1 MKNDMIPSVLT
12 NVLIAET
19 DICTLVTVAYLIS
32 RSPLLGYLFKDVIRW
47 QQALRVGLLFAFVAA
62 LFDFLP
68 DARHP
73 YAPSNL
79 VVTFAAVSAGP
90 IAGTLAAIGAIITA
104 ILLEERSVLVATTA
118 ALLVGVTLG
127 SLVKTRSSLWSA
139 AAVAALAQGTG
150 EVANQLVS
158 TETFDIAV
166 FQTFT
171 LTVLANGL
179 GMGVIWRV
187 IHDAHER
194 AQAEFHRLAA
204 EQSRQYAI
212 QAQLEAIRAKLHP
225 HFLFNALNSIA
236 ALTGINAKSAEK
248 ATVELGMLMRTLL
261 AVDPA
266 IDSTLRSELAAVRNY
281 ITIEQFRLGDRLS
294 VAYEISDDVLDCHI
308 PPLSLLTLVENSV
321 THGFSKSVR
330 PGSLVI
336 AAHRIGNSAMI
347 AVADNGIG
355 IAPTADVRKALREP
369 GERPHGIQL
378 VNRQLELRHGYR
390 SRVRVWSNPNQGT
403 LVAFQVPNK

>member
-1 MKNDMIPSVLT
+1 MSPTVLT

-32 RSPLLGYLFKDVIRW
+32 RSRLLGYLFKAAIPW
-47 QQALRVGLLFAFVAA
+47 QKALKVGILFAVIAA

-90 IAGTLAAIGAIITA
+90 IAGALAAVGAVITA
-104 ILLEERSVLVATTA
+104 IFLGERSVLVATSA

-127 SLVKTRSSLWSA
+127 SLVKTRSSLWSG

-150 EVANQLVS
+150 DIANQFVS
-158 TETFDIAV
+158 GEAFDTAFI
-166 FQTFT
+166 QTFT
-171 LTVLANGL
+171 LTVLSNGL

-194 AQAEFHRLAA
+194 TQAEFHRLAA
-204 EQSRQYAI
+204 EQSRQYAT

-266 IDSTLRSELAAVRNY
+266 VDNTLRTELDAVRNY

-294 VAYEISDDVLDCHI
+294 VTYVIADDILACHI
-308 PPLSLLTLVENSV
+308 PPLSLLTLVENAI
-321 THGFSKSVR
+321 THGFSKSIH
-330 PGSLVI
+330 PGSMVI
-336 AAHRIGNSAMI
+336 IAREAGDSVMI
-347 AVADNGIG
+347 AVADNGTG
-355 IAPTADVRKALREP
+355 IIQASDVRKALL
-369 GERPHGIQL
+369 GSDMRPHGIQL
-378 VNRQLELRHGYR
+378 VNRQLELRHGHR
-390 SRVRVWSNPNQGT
+390 SRIRIWSKPNQGT

>member
-1 MKNDMIPSVLT
+1 MSPTFLT

-32 RSPLLGYLFKDVIRW
+32 RSMLLGYLFKSSIPW
-47 QQALRVGLLFAFVAA
+47 QQALKVGLLFAAVAA
-62 LFDFLP
+62 FFDFLP

-90 IAGTLAAIGAIITA
+90 IAGAFAAVGAVTTA
-104 ILLEERSVLVATTA
+104 ILLGERSVLVATSA

-150 EVANQLVS
+150 DVANQFVS
-158 TETFDIAV
+158 GEPFDASFI
-166 FQTFT
+166 QTFT
-171 LTVLANGL
+171 LTVLSNGL

-204 EQSRQYAI
+204 EQSRQYAT

-261 AVDPA
+261 AVDP
-266 IDSTLRSELAAVRNY
+266 SVENSLRSELAAVRNY

-294 VAYEISDDVLDCHI
+294 VRYDISDDVLECHI
-308 PPLSLLTLVENSV
+308 PPLSLLTLVENAI
-321 THGFSKSVR
+321 THGFSKSIR

-336 AAHRIGNSAMI
+336 VANRIGEDVMI
-347 AVADNGIG
+347 AVADNGMG
-355 IAPTADVRKALREP
+355 IARASDVRAALLDS

-390 SRVRVWSNPNQGT
+390 SRIRIWSNQDEGT

>member
-1 MKNDMIPSVLT
+1 MSPSVLT

-32 RSPLLGYLFKDVIRW
+32 RSPLLAYLFKFAIQW
-47 QQALRVGLLFAFVAA
+47 QQALKVGLLFAFVAA

-90 IAGTLAAIGAIITA
+90 IAGVFAAVGAVITA
-104 ILLEERSVLVATTA
+104 ILLGERSVLVATSA

-139 AAVAALAQGTG
+139 ASVAALAQGTG
-150 EVANQLVS
+150 DIANQIVS
-158 TETFDIAV
+158 GESFDTAFI
-166 FQTFT
+166 QTFT
-171 LTVLANGL
+171 LTVLSNGL

-194 AQAEFHRLAA
+194 TQAEFHRLAA
-204 EQSRQYAI
+204 EQSRQYAT

-236 ALTGINAKSAEK
+236 ALTGIDAKLAEK

-261 AVDPA
+261 AVDPGV
-266 IDSTLRSELAAVRNY
+266 DNTLRTELDAVRNY
-281 ITIEQFRLGDRLS
+281 ISIEQFRLGDRLS
-294 VAYEISDDVLDCHI
+294 VTYVIADEVLACHI
-308 PPLSLLTLVENSV
+308 PPLSLLTLVENAI
-321 THGFSKSVR
+321 THGFSKSVH
-330 PGSLVI
+330 PGAMLIV
-336 AAHRIGNSAMI
+336 AHRIGDSVMI
-347 AVADNGIG
+347 AVADNGKG
-355 IAPTADVRKALREP
+355 IVQASDVRKALLTSDD
-369 GERPHGIQL
+369 RPHGIQL
-378 VNRQLELRHGYR
+378 VNRQLELRHGHR
-390 SRVRVWSNPNQGT
+390 SRIRIWSKTNQGT
-403 LVAFQVPNK
+403 LVAFQVPYK

>member
-1 MKNDMIPSVLT
+1 MSPTVLT

-32 RSPLLGYLFKDVIRW
+32 RSPLLGDLFKPSISYQR
-47 QQALRVGLLFAFVAA
+47 ALKVGLLFAFVAA
-62 LFDFLP
+62 MFDFLP
-68 DARHP
+68 AARHP

-90 IAGTLAAIGAIITA
+90 IAGALAAIGAVITA
-104 ILLEERSVLVATTA
+104 ILLEERSVLVATSA

-139 AAVAALAQGTG
+139 AAVAAVAQGTG
-150 EVANQLVS
+150 DMANQLFS
-158 TETFDIAV
+158 GEPLGASFI
-166 FQTFT
+166 QTFA
-171 LTVLANGL
+171 LTVLSNGL

-204 EQSRQYAI
+204 EQSRQYAT

-236 ALTGINAKSAEK
+236 ALTGINAASAEK

-261 AVDPA
+261 SVDPV
-266 IDSTLRSELAAVRNY
+266 IDSTLRSELSAVRNY

-294 VAYEISDDVLDCHI
+294 VSYEIDENVLECHL
-308 PPLSLLTLVENSV
+308 PPLSLLTLVENAV
-321 THGFSKSVR
+321 THGFSKSIR
-330 PGSLVI
+330 SGSMVI
-336 AAHRIGNSAMI
+336 AAHKMGDHAMI
-347 AVADNGIG
+347 AVSDNGIG
-355 IAPTADVRKALREP
+355 IDRAEDVRKALFDS

-378 VNRQLELRHGYR
+378 VNRQLELRHGHQ
-390 SRVRVWSNPNQGT
+390 SRIRIWSYPDKGT

>member
-1 MKNDMIPSVLT
+1 MSPTFLT

-32 RSPLLGYLFKDVIRW
+32 RSVFLGYLFKSSIPW
-47 QQALRVGLLFAFVAA
+47 QQALKVGLLFAFVAA

-90 IAGTLAAIGAIITA
+90 IAGAFAAVGAVITA
-104 ILLEERSVLVATTA
+104 ILLGERSVLVATSA
-118 ALLVGVTLG
+118 ALLVGVSLG

-150 EVANQLVS
+150 DVANQFVS
-158 TETFDIAV
+158 GEPFDASVI
-166 FQTFT
+166 QTFT
-171 LTVLANGL
+171 LTVLSNGL

-204 EQSRQYAI
+204 EQSRQYAT

-261 AVDPA
+261 AVDP
-266 IDSTLRSELAAVRNY
+266 SVENSLRSELAAVRNY

-294 VAYEISDDVLDCHI
+294 VRYEISDDVLECHI
-308 PPLSLLTLVENSV
+308 PPLSLLTLVENAI
-321 THGFSKSVR
+321 THGFSKSIR
-330 PGSLVI
+330 PGSMVI
-336 AAHRIGNSAMI
+336 AAHRIGDAAMI
-347 AVADNGIG
+347 TVADNGIG
-355 IAPTADVRKALREP
+355 IARASDVRAALLDSS
-369 GERPHGIQL
+369 ERPHGIQL

-390 SRVRVWSNPNQGT
+390 SRIRIWSNQNKGT

>member
-1 MKNDMIPSVLT
+1 MSAAMLT

-32 RSPLLGYLFKDVIRW
+32 RSPLLGYLFKAAIPW
-47 QQALRVGLLFAFVAA
+47 QQALKVGLLFAVVAA

-90 IAGTLAAIGAIITA
+90 IAGAFAAIGAVITA
-104 ILLEERSVLVATTA
+104 ILLGERSVLVATTA

-139 AAVAALAQGTG
+139 AAVAAIAQGTG
-150 EVANQLVS
+150 DIANQFVS
-158 TETFDIAV
+158 AEPFDMSFA
-166 FQTFT
+166 QTFA
-171 LTVLANGL
+171 LTVVSNGL

-261 AVDPA
+261 EVDPS
-266 IDSTLRSELAAVRNY
+266 IDHSLRSELAAVRNY
-281 ITIEQFRLGDRLS
+281 ITIEQFRLGNRLS
-294 VAYEISDDVLDCHI
+294 VKYEITDDVVECHI
-308 PPLSLLTLVENSV
+308 PPLSLLTLVENAI
-321 THGFSKSVR
+321 THGFSKSIQ
-330 PGSLVI
+330 PGGLVI
-336 AAHRIGNSAMI
+336 AAHRVGDVAMI
-347 AVADNGIG
+347 AVADNGVG
-355 IAPTADVRKALREP
+355 IERASDVRKALRYA
-369 GERPHGIQL
+369 GDRPHGIQL
-378 VNRQLELRHGYR
+378 VNRQLELRHGHR
-390 SRVRVWSNPNQGT
+390 SRIRIWSNPNQGT

>member
-1 MKNDMIPSVLT
+1 MSPTFLT

-32 RSPLLGYLFKDVIRW
+32 RSVFLGYLFKSSIPW
-47 QQALRVGLLFAFVAA
+47 QQALKVGLLFAFVAA

-90 IAGTLAAIGAIITA
+90 IAGAFAAVGAVITA
-104 ILLEERSVLVATTA
+104 ILLGERSVLVATSA
-118 ALLVGVTLG
+118 ALLVGVSLG

-150 EVANQLVS
+150 DVANQFVS
-158 TETFDIAV
+158 GEPFDASVI
-166 FQTFT
+166 QTFT
-171 LTVLANGL
+171 LTVLSNGL

-204 EQSRQYAI
+204 EQSRQYAT
-212 QAQLEAIRAKLHP
+212 QAKLEAIRAKLHP

-261 AVDPA
+261 AVDP
-266 IDSTLRSELAAVRNY
+266 SVENSLRSELAAVRNY

-294 VAYEISDDVLDCHI
+294 VRYEISDDVLECHI
-308 PPLSLLTLVENSV
+308 PPLSLLTLVENAI
-321 THGFSKSVR
+321 THGFSKSIR
-330 PGSLVI
+330 PGSMVI
-336 AAHRIGNSAMI
+336 AAHRIGDAAMI
-347 AVADNGIG
+347 TVADNGIG
-355 IAPTADVRKALREP
+355 IARASDVRAALLDSS
-369 GERPHGIQL
+369 ERPHGIQL

-390 SRVRVWSNPNQGT
+390 SRIRIWSNQNKGT

>member
-1 MKNDMIPSVLT
+1 MSPTVLT

-32 RSPLLGYLFKDVIRW
+32 RSPLLGYLFKAAIPW
-47 QQALRVGLLFAFVAA
+47 QKTIRVGILFAVIAA

-90 IAGTLAAIGAIITA
+90 IAGALAAVGAVITA
-104 ILLEERSVLVATTA
+104 IFLGERSVLVATSA

-127 SLVKTRSSLWSA
+127 SLVKTRSSLWSG

-150 EVANQLVS
+150 DIANQFVS
-158 TETFDIAV
+158 GEAFDTAFI
-166 FQTFT
+166 QTFT
-171 LTVLANGL
+171 LTVLSNGL

-194 AQAEFHRLAA
+194 TQAEFHRLAA
-204 EQSRQYAI
+204 EQSRQYAT

-266 IDSTLRSELAAVRNY
+266 VDNTLRTELDAVRNY

-294 VAYEISDDVLDCHI
+294 VTYVIADDILACHI
-308 PPLSLLTLVENSV
+308 PPLSLLTLVENAI
-321 THGFSKSVR
+321 THGFSKSIHA
-330 PGSLVI
+330 GSMVI
-336 AAHRIGNSAMI
+336 IAREAGDSVMI
-347 AVADNGIG
+347 AVADNGTG
-355 IAPTADVRKALREP
+355 IIQASDVRKALL
-369 GERPHGIQL
+369 GSDMRPHGIQL
-378 VNRQLELRHGYR
+378 VNRQLELRHGHR
-390 SRVRVWSNPNQGT
+390 SRIRIWSKPNQGT

>member
-1 MKNDMIPSVLT
+1 MSPTVLT

-32 RSPLLGYLFKDVIRW
+32 RSPLLGYLFKAAIPW
-47 QQALRVGLLFAFVAA
+47 QQALKVGLLFAFVAA

-90 IAGTLAAIGAIITA
+90 IAGAFAAVGAVITA
-104 ILLEERSVLVATTA
+104 ILLGERSVLVATSA
-118 ALLVGVTLG
+118 ALLLGVTLG

-150 EVANQLVS
+150 DIANQFVS
-158 TETFDIAV
+158 GEPFDTSFI
-166 FQTFT
+166 QTFT
-171 LTVLANGL
+171 LTVLSNGL

-194 AQAEFHRLAA
+194 TQAEFHRLAA
-204 EQSRQYAI
+204 EQSRQYAA

-266 IDSTLRSELAAVRNY
+266 VDSTLRTELAAVRNY

-294 VAYEISDDVLDCHI
+294 VTYVINDDVLSCHI
-308 PPLSLLTLVENSV
+308 PPLSLLTLVENAI
-321 THGFSKSVR
+321 THGFSKSTH
-330 PGSLVI
+330 PGSMVI
-336 AAHRIGNSAMI
+336 IARRVGESVMI
-347 AVADNGIG
+347 AVADNGTG
-355 IAPTADVRKALREP
+355 ITKASDVRKALLRSD
-369 GERPHGIQL
+369 ERPHGIQL
-378 VNRQLELRHGYR
+378 VNRQLELRHGHR
-390 SRVRVWSNPNQGT
+390 SRIRIWSNLNEGT

>member
-1 MKNDMIPSVLT
+1 MLT

-32 RSPLLGYLFKDVIRW
+32 RSPLLGYLFKAAIPW
-47 QQALRVGLLFAFVAA
+47 QQALKVGLLFAVVAA

-90 IAGTLAAIGAIITA
+90 IAGAFAAIGAVITA
-104 ILLEERSVLVATTA
+104 ILLGERSVLVATTA

-139 AAVAALAQGTG
+139 AAVAAIAQGTG
-150 EVANQLVS
+150 DIANQFVS
-158 TETFDIAV
+158 AEPFDISFA
-166 FQTFT
+166 QTFA
-171 LTVLANGL
+171 LTVVSNGL

-261 AVDPA
+261 EVDPS
-266 IDSTLRSELAAVRNY
+266 IDHSLRSELAAVRNY
-281 ITIEQFRLGDRLS
+281 ITIEQFRLGNRLS
-294 VAYEISDDVLDCHI
+294 VKYEITDDVVECHI
-308 PPLSLLTLVENSV
+308 PPLSLLTLVENAI
-321 THGFSKSVR
+321 THGFSKSIQ
-330 PGSLVI
+330 PGGLVI
-336 AAHRIGNSAMI
+336 AAHRVGDVAMI
-347 AVADNGIG
+347 AVADNGVG
-355 IAPTADVRKALREP
+355 IERASDVRKALRYA
-369 GERPHGIQL
+369 GDRPHGIQL
-378 VNRQLELRHGYR
+378 VNRQLELRHGHR
-390 SRVRVWSNPNQGT
+390 SRIRIWSNPNQGT

>member
-1 MKNDMIPSVLT
+1 MLT

-32 RSPLLGYLFKDVIRW
+32 RSPLLGYLFKAAIPW
-47 QQALRVGLLFAFVAA
+47 QQALKVGLLFAVVAA

-90 IAGTLAAIGAIITA
+90 IAGAFAAIGAVITA
-104 ILLEERSVLVATTA
+104 ILLGERSVLVATTA

-139 AAVAALAQGTG
+139 AAVAAIAQGTG
-150 EVANQLVS
+150 DIANQFVS
-158 TETFDIAV
+158 AEPFDMSFA
-166 FQTFT
+166 QTFA
-171 LTVLANGL
+171 LTVVSNGL

-261 AVDPA
+261 EVDPS
-266 IDSTLRSELAAVRNY
+266 IDHSLRSELAAVRNY
-281 ITIEQFRLGDRLS
+281 ITIEQFRLGNRLS
-294 VAYEISDDVLDCHI
+294 VKYEITDDVVECHI
-308 PPLSLLTLVENSV
+308 PPLSLLTLVENAI
-321 THGFSKSVR
+321 THGFSKSIQ
-330 PGSLVI
+330 PGGLVI
-336 AAHRIGNSAMI
+336 AAHRVGDVAMI
-347 AVADNGIG
+347 AVADNGVG
-355 IAPTADVRKALREP
+355 IERASDVRKALRYA
-369 GERPHGIQL
+369 GDRPHGIQL
-378 VNRQLELRHGYR
+378 VNRQLELRHGHR
-390 SRVRVWSNPNQGT
+390 SRIRIWSNPNQGT

>member
-1 MKNDMIPSVLT
+1 MIPSVLT

-32 RSPLLGYLFKDVIRW
+32 RSPLLGYLFKATIPW
-47 QQALRVGLLFAFVAA
+47 QQALKVGLLFAVVAA

-73 YAPSNL
+73 YAPNNL

-90 IAGTLAAIGAIITA
+90 IAGAFAAIGAIITA

-127 SLVKTRSSLWSA
+127 SLVKARSSLWSA

-150 EVANQLVS
+150 DFANQIVS
-158 TETFDIAV
+158 AEPFDTALI
-166 FQTFT
+166 QTFT
-171 LTVLANGL
+171 LTVLSNGL

-204 EQSRQYAI
+204 EQSRQYAT

-236 ALTGINAKSAEK
+236 ALTGIDAKSAEK

-261 AVDPA
+261 AVNPA
-266 IDSTLRSELAAVRNY
+266 VDSTLRTELAAVSNY
-281 ITIEQFRLGDRLS
+281 IAIEQFRLGDRLT
-294 VAYEISDDVLDCHI
+294 VTYEISDDVLECHI
-308 PPLSLLTLVENSV
+308 PPLSLLTLVENAI
-321 THGFSKSVR
+321 THGFSKSIL
-330 PGSLVI
+330 PGAMVI
-336 AAHRIGNSAMI
+336 AAHRIGDYAMI

-355 IAPTADVRKALREP
+355 IPSASVVRKALCEP

-378 VNRQLELRHGYR
+378 VNRQLELRHGHR
-390 SRVRVWSNPNQGT
+390 SRVRIWSNPNQGT
-403 LVAFQVPNK
+403 LIAFQVPNK

>member
-1 MKNDMIPSVLT
+1 MSPTFLT

-32 RSPLLGYLFKDVIRW
+32 RSMLLGYLFKSSIPW
-47 QQALRVGLLFAFVAA
+47 QQALKVGLLFAAVAA
-62 LFDFLP
+62 FFDFLP

-90 IAGTLAAIGAIITA
+90 FAGAFAAVGAVTTA
-104 ILLEERSVLVATTA
+104 ILLGERSVLVATSA

-150 EVANQLVS
+150 DVANQFVS
-158 TETFDIAV
+158 GEPFDASFI
-166 FQTFT
+166 QTFT
-171 LTVLANGL
+171 LTVLSNGL

-204 EQSRQYAI
+204 EQSRQYAT

-261 AVDPA
+261 AVDP
-266 IDSTLRSELAAVRNY
+266 SVENSLRSELAAVRNY

-294 VAYEISDDVLDCHI
+294 VRYDISDDVLECHI
-308 PPLSLLTLVENSV
+308 PPLSLLTLVENAI
-321 THGFSKSVR
+321 THGFSKSIR

-336 AAHRIGNSAMI
+336 VANRIGEDVMI
-347 AVADNGIG
+347 AVADNGMG
-355 IAPTADVRKALREP
+355 IARASDVRAALLDS

-390 SRVRVWSNPNQGT
+390 SRIRIWSNQDEGT

>member
-1 MKNDMIPSVLT
+1 MSPTVLT

-32 RSPLLGYLFKDVIRW
+32 RSPLLGYLFKAVIPW
-47 QQALRVGLLFAFVAA
+47 QQALKVGLLFAVVAA

-90 IAGTLAAIGAIITA
+90 IAGAFASVGAIITA
-104 ILLEERSVLVATTA
+104 ILLGERSVLVATTA
-118 ALLVGVTLG
+118 ALILGVTLG

-150 EVANQLVS
+150 DIANQVVS
-158 TETFDIAV
+158 GESFDTAFI
-166 FQTFT
+166 QTFT
-171 LTVLANGL
+171 LTVLSNGL

-204 EQSRQYAI
+204 EQSRQYAT

-261 AVDPA
+261 AVNPA
-266 IDSTLRSELAAVRNY
+266 VDNTLRTELAAVSNY
-281 ITIEQFRLGDRLS
+281 IAIEQFRLGDRLS
-294 VAYEISDDVLDCHI
+294 VMYEISDDVLECHI
-308 PPLSLLTLVENSV
+308 PPLSLLTLVENAI
-321 THGFSKSVR
+321 THGVSRSSR
-330 PGSLVI
+330 PGSLMI
-336 AAHRIGNSAMI
+336 AARQTGCYTLIT
-347 AVADNGIG
+347 VTDNGLG
-355 IAPTADVRKALREP
+355 MSRASDARKSLLDTTD
-369 GERPHGIQL
+369 RPHGIQL
-378 VNRQLELRHGYR
+378 VNRQLELRHGHR
-390 SRVRVWSNPNQGT
+390 SRIRIWSNPNQGT

>member
-1 MKNDMIPSVLT
+1 MSPSVLT

-32 RSPLLGYLFKDVIRW
+32 RSRLLGYLFKAAIPW
-47 QQALRVGLLFAFVAA
+47 QKALKVGILFAVIAA

-90 IAGTLAAIGAIITA
+90 IAGALAAVGAVITA
-104 ILLEERSVLVATTA
+104 IFLGERSVLVATSA

-127 SLVKTRSSLWSA
+127 SLVKTRSSLWSG

-150 EVANQLVS
+150 DIANQFVS
-158 TETFDIAV
+158 GEAFDTAFI
-166 FQTFT
+166 QTFT
-171 LTVLANGL
+171 LTVLSNGL

-194 AQAEFHRLAA
+194 TQAEFHRLAA
-204 EQSRQYAI
+204 EQSRQYAT

-266 IDSTLRSELAAVRNY
+266 VDNTLRTELDAVRNY

-294 VAYEISDDVLDCHI
+294 VTYVIADDVLACHI
-308 PPLSLLTLVENSV
+308 PPLSLLTLVENAI
-321 THGFSKSVR
+321 THGFSKSIH
-330 PGSLVI
+330 PGSMVI
-336 AAHRIGNSAMI
+336 IARQAGDSVMI
-347 AVADNGIG
+347 AVADNGTG
-355 IAPTADVRKALREP
+355 ITQASDVRKALL
-369 GERPHGIQL
+369 GSDTRPHGIQL
-378 VNRQLELRHGYR
+378 VNRQLELRHGHR
-390 SRVRVWSNPNQGT
+390 SRIRIWSKPNQGT

>member
-1 MKNDMIPSVLT
+1 MSPTVLT

-32 RSPLLGYLFKDVIRW
+32 RSPLLGYLFKIAIPW
-47 QQALRVGLLFAFVAA
+47 QQALKVGLLFAFVAA

-90 IAGTLAAIGAIITA
+90 IAGAFAAVGAVITA
-104 ILLEERSVLVATTA
+104 ILLGERSVLIATSA

-139 AAVAALAQGTG
+139 ASVAALAQGTG
-150 EVANQLVS
+150 DIANQIVS
-158 TETFDIAV
+158 GDAFDTAFI
-166 FQTFT
+166 QTFA
-171 LTVLANGL
+171 LTVLSNGL

-194 AQAEFHRLAA
+194 SQAEFHRLAA
-204 EQSRQYAI
+204 EQSRQYAT

-266 IDSTLRSELAAVRNY
+266 VDNTLRTELAAVRNY

-294 VAYEISDDVLDCHI
+294 VTYAINDDVLSCHI
-308 PPLSLLTLVENSV
+308 PPLSLLTLVENAI
-321 THGFSKSVR
+321 THGFSKSIH
-330 PGSLVI
+330 PGAMVI
-336 AAHRIGNSAMI
+336 AAHRVGDSVMI
-347 AVADNGIG
+347 AVADNGMG
-355 IAPTADVRKALREP
+355 ILQASDVREALSKSEV
-369 GERPHGIQL
+369 RPHGIQL
-378 VNRQLELRHGYR
+378 VNRQLELRHGHR
-390 SRVRVWSNPNQGT
+390 SRIRIWSKPNQGT

>member
-1 MKNDMIPSVLT
+1 MSPSVLT

-32 RSPLLGYLFKDVIRW
+32 RSRLLGYLFKAAIPW
-47 QQALRVGLLFAFVAA
+47 QKALKVGILFAVIAA

-90 IAGTLAAIGAIITA
+90 IAGALAAVGAVITA
-104 ILLEERSVLVATTA
+104 IFLGERSVLVATSA

-127 SLVKTRSSLWSA
+127 SLVKTRSSLWSG

-150 EVANQLVS
+150 DIANQFVS
-158 TETFDIAV
+158 GEAFDTAFI
-166 FQTFT
+166 QTFT
-171 LTVLANGL
+171 LTVLSNGL

-194 AQAEFHRLAA
+194 TQAEFHRLAA
-204 EQSRQYAI
+204 EQSRQYAT

-266 IDSTLRSELAAVRNY
+266 VDNTLRTELDAVRNY
-281 ITIEQFRLGDRLS
+281 ITIEQFRLGNRLS
-294 VAYEISDDVLDCHI
+294 VTYVIADEVLACHI
-308 PPLSLLTLVENSV
+308 PPLSLLTLVENAI
-321 THGFSKSVR
+321 THGFSKSIH
-330 PGSLVI
+330 PGSMVI
-336 AAHRIGNSAMI
+336 IARQAGDSVMI
-347 AVADNGIG
+347 AVADNGTG
-355 IAPTADVRKALREP
+355 ITKASDVRKSLL
-369 GERPHGIQL
+369 GSDERPHGIQL
-378 VNRQLELRHGYR
+378 VNRQLELRHGHR
-390 SRVRVWSNPNQGT
+390 SRIRIWSKPNQGT

>member
-1 MKNDMIPSVLT
+1 MSPTVLT

-32 RSPLLGYLFKDVIRW
+32 RSRLLGYLFKAAIPW
-47 QQALRVGLLFAFVAA
+47 QKALKVGILFAVIAA

-90 IAGTLAAIGAIITA
+90 IAGALAAVGAVITA
-104 ILLEERSVLVATTA
+104 IFLGERSVLVATSA

-127 SLVKTRSSLWSA
+127 SLVKTRSSLWSG

-150 EVANQLVS
+150 DIANQFVS
-158 TETFDIAV
+158 GEAFDTAFI
-166 FQTFT
+166 QTFT
-171 LTVLANGL
+171 LTVLSNGL

-194 AQAEFHRLAA
+194 TQAEFHRLAA
-204 EQSRQYAI
+204 EQSRQYAT

-266 IDSTLRSELAAVRNY
+266 VDNTLRTELDAVRNY

-294 VAYEISDDVLDCHI
+294 VTYVINDDVLSCHI
-308 PPLSLLTLVENSV
+308 PPLSLLTLVENAI
-321 THGFSKSVR
+321 THGFSKSIH
-330 PGSLVI
+330 PGSMVI
-336 AAHRIGNSAMI
+336 IARQAGDSVMI
-347 AVADNGIG
+347 AVADNGTG
-355 IAPTADVRKALREP
+355 ITKASDVRKALL
-369 GERPHGIQL
+369 GSGTRPHGIQL
-378 VNRQLELRHGYR
+378 VNRQLELRHGQR
-390 SRVRVWSNPNQGT
+390 SRIRIWSKPNQGT

>member
-1 MKNDMIPSVLT
+1 MSPSLLT

-19 DICTLVTVAYLIS
+19 DICTLVTVAYLVS
-32 RSPLLGYLFKDVIRW
+32 RSPLLGYLFKPAIPW
-47 QQALRVGLLFAFVAA
+47 QRALKVGLLFAVIAA

-68 DARHP
+68 AARHP

-90 IAGTLAAIGAIITA
+90 IAGAFAAIGAVITA
-104 ILLEERSVLVATTA
+104 NLLEERSVLVATSA

-150 EVANQLVS
+150 DMANQYVS
-158 TETFDIAV
+158 GEVFDSSF

-171 LTVLANGL
+171 LTVLSNGL

-204 EQSRQYAI
+204 EQSRQYAT
-212 QAQLEAIRAKLHP
+212 QAQLEAIRARLHP

-236 ALTGINAKSAEK
+236 ALTGINAMSAEK

-261 AVDPA
+261 SVDPA
-266 IDSTLRSELAAVRNY
+266 VDSTLRSELSAVRNY
-281 ITIEQFRLGDRLS
+281 ITIEQFRLGERLS
-294 VAYEISDDVLDCHI
+294 VSYEIDDDVLECHL
-308 PPLSLLTLVENSV
+308 PPLSLLTLVENAV
-321 THGFSKSVR
+321 THGFSKSIR
-330 PGSLVI
+330 PGSLTI
-336 AAHRIGNSAMI
+336 AAHKIDDSAVI
-347 AVADNGIG
+347 AVTDNGIG
-355 IAPTADVRKALREP
+355 IDRADDVRKALFDS

-378 VNRQLELRHGYR
+378 VNRQLELRHGHR
-390 SRVRVWSNPNQGT
+390 SRIRIWSYPNQGT

>member
-1 MKNDMIPSVLT
+1 MSPTFLT

-32 RSPLLGYLFKDVIRW
+32 RSVLLGYLFKSSIPW
-47 QQALRVGLLFAFVAA
+47 QQALKVGLLFAFVAA

-90 IAGTLAAIGAIITA
+90 IAGAFAAVGAVITA
-104 ILLEERSVLVATTA
+104 ILLGERSVLVATSA
-118 ALLVGVTLG
+118 ALLVGVSLG

-150 EVANQLVS
+150 DVANQFVS
-158 TETFDIAV
+158 GEPFDASFI
-166 FQTFT
+166 QPFT
-171 LTVLANGL
+171 LTVLSNGL

-204 EQSRQYAI
+204 EQSRQYAT

-236 ALTGINAKSAEK
+236 ALTGINAKSAER

-261 AVDPA
+261 AVDP
-266 IDSTLRSELAAVRNY
+266 SVENSLRSELAAVRNY

-294 VAYEISDDVLDCHI
+294 VRYEISDDVLECHI
-308 PPLSLLTLVENSV
+308 PPLSLLTLVENAI
-321 THGFSKSVR
+321 THGFSKSIR
-330 PGSLVI
+330 PGSMVI
-336 AAHRIGNSAMI
+336 AAHRIGDAAMI

-355 IAPTADVRKALREP
+355 IARASDVRAALLDSS
-369 GERPHGIQL
+369 ERPHGIQL

-390 SRVRVWSNPNQGT
+390 SRIRIWSNQNKGT

>member
-1 MKNDMIPSVLT
+1 MSPTVLT

-32 RSPLLGYLFKDVIRW
+32 RSPLLGYLFKAAIPW
-47 QQALRVGLLFAFVAA
+47 QKTIKVGILFAVIAA

-90 IAGTLAAIGAIITA
+90 IAGALAAVGAVITA
-104 ILLEERSVLVATTA
+104 IFLGERSVLVATSA

-127 SLVKTRSSLWSA
+127 SLVKTRSSLWSG

-150 EVANQLVS
+150 DIANQFVS
-158 TETFDIAV
+158 GEAFDTAFI
-166 FQTFT
+166 QTFT
-171 LTVLANGL
+171 LTVLSNGL

-194 AQAEFHRLAA
+194 TQAEFHRLAA
-204 EQSRQYAI
+204 EQSRQYAT

-266 IDSTLRSELAAVRNY
+266 VDNTLRTELDAVRNY
-281 ITIEQFRLGDRLS
+281 ITIEQFRLGERLS
-294 VAYEISDDVLDCHI
+294 VTYVIADDILACHI
-308 PPLSLLTLVENSV
+308 PPLSLLTLVENAI
-321 THGFSKSVR
+321 THGFSKSIH
-330 PGSLVI
+330 PGSMVI
-336 AAHRIGNSAMI
+336 IARQAGDSVMI
-347 AVADNGIG
+347 AVADNGTG
-355 IAPTADVRKALREP
+355 ITQASDVRKALL
-369 GERPHGIQL
+369 GSDTRPHGIQL
-378 VNRQLELRHGYR
+378 VNRQLELRHGHR
-390 SRVRVWSNPNQGT
+390 SRIRIWSKPDQGT

>member
-1 MKNDMIPSVLT
+1 MSPTVLT

-32 RSPLLGYLFKDVIRW
+32 RSPLLGYLFKAAIPW
-47 QQALRVGLLFAFVAA
+47 QQALKVGLLFAVVAA

-90 IAGTLAAIGAIITA
+90 IAGAFAAVGAVITA
-104 ILLEERSVLVATTA
+104 ILLGERSVLIATSA

-127 SLVKTRSSLWSA
+127 SLVKTRSSLWTA
-139 AAVAALAQGTG
+139 ASVAALAQGTG
-150 EVANQLVS
+150 DIANQIVS
-158 TETFDIAV
+158 GEAFDTAFI
-166 FQTFT
+166 QTFA
-171 LTVLANGL
+171 LTVLSNGL

-194 AQAEFHRLAA
+194 SQAEFHRLAA
-204 EQSRQYAI
+204 EQSRQYAT

-266 IDSTLRSELAAVRNY
+266 VDNTLRTELAAVRNY

-294 VAYEISDDVLDCHI
+294 VTYAINDDVLSCHI
-308 PPLSLLTLVENSV
+308 PPLSLLTLVENAI
-321 THGFSKSVR
+321 THGFSKSIH
-330 PGSLVI
+330 PGAMVI
-336 AAHRIGNSAMI
+336 AAHRVGDSVMI
-347 AVADNGIG
+347 AVADNGMG
-355 IAPTADVRKALREP
+355 ILQASDVREALSKSEV
-369 GERPHGIQL
+369 RPHGIQL
-378 VNRQLELRHGYR
+378 VNRQLELRHGHR
-390 SRVRVWSNPNQGT
+390 SRIRIWSKPNQGT

>member
-1 MKNDMIPSVLT
+1 
-12 NVLIAET
+12 
-19 DICTLVTVAYLIS
+19 
-32 RSPLLGYLFKDVIRW
+32 
-47 QQALRVGLLFAFVAA
+47 
-62 LFDFLP
+62 
-68 DARHP
+68 
-73 YAPSNL
+73 

-90 IAGTLAAIGAIITA
+90 IAGALAAVGAVITA
-104 ILLEERSVLVATTA
+104 IFLGERSVLVATSA

-150 EVANQLVS
+150 DIANQFVS
-158 TETFDIAV
+158 GEAFDTAFI
-166 FQTFT
+166 QTFT
-171 LTVLANGL
+171 LTVLSNGL

-194 AQAEFHRLAA
+194 TQAEFHRLAA
-204 EQSRQYAI
+204 EQSRQYAT

-248 ATVELGMLMRTLL
+248 ATVELGMLMRTLI

-266 IDSTLRSELAAVRNY
+266 VDNTLRTELAAVSNY

-294 VAYEISDDVLDCHI
+294 VTYVIADDILACHI
-308 PPLSLLTLVENSV
+308 PPLSLLTLVENAI
-321 THGFSKSVR
+321 THGFSKSIH
-330 PGSLVI
+330 PGSMVI
-336 AAHRIGNSAMI
+336 IARRAGDSVMI
-347 AVADNGIG
+347 AVTDNGTG
-355 IAPTADVRKALREP
+355 ITKASDVRRALL
-369 GERPHGIQL
+369 GSDERPHGIQL
-378 VNRQLELRHGYR
+378 VNRQLELRHGHR
-390 SRVRVWSNPNQGT
+390 SRIRIWSNPNQGT

>member
-1 MKNDMIPSVLT
+1 MNPTVLT

-32 RSPLLGYLFKDVIRW
+32 RSPLLGYLFKAAIPW
-47 QQALRVGLLFAFVAA
+47 QQALKVGLLFAVVAA

-90 IAGTLAAIGAIITA
+90 IAGAFAAIGAVITA

-150 EVANQLVS
+150 DVANQFVS
-158 TETFDIAV
+158 AEPFDTTF

-171 LTVLANGL
+171 LTVLSNGL

-204 EQSRQYAI
+204 EQSRQYAT

-236 ALTGINAKSAEK
+236 ALTGIDAKSAEK
-248 ATVELGMLMRTLL
+248 ATVELGTLMRTLL
-261 AVDPA
+261 AVNPA
-266 IDSTLRSELAAVRNY
+266 VDNTLRAELAAVSNY
-281 ITIEQFRLGDRLS
+281 IAIEQFRLGDRLS
-294 VAYEISDDVLDCHI
+294 VKYEISDDVLECHI
-308 PPLSLLTLVENSV
+308 PPLSLLTLVENAI
-321 THGFSKSVR
+321 THGFSKSIL
-330 PGSLVI
+330 PGAMVI
-336 AAHRIGNSAMI
+336 AAHRIDDFAMI

-355 IAPTADVRKALREP
+355 IARASDVRKALSEP

-378 VNRQLELRHGYR
+378 VNRQLELRHGHR
-390 SRVRVWSNPNQGT
+390 SRVRIWSNPNQGT

>member
-1 MKNDMIPSVLT
+1 MSPSVLT

-32 RSPLLGYLFKDVIRW
+32 RSRLLGYLFKAAIPW
-47 QQALRVGLLFAFVAA
+47 QKALKVGILFAVIAA

-90 IAGTLAAIGAIITA
+90 IAGALAAVGAVITA
-104 ILLEERSVLVATTA
+104 IFLGERSVLVATSA

-127 SLVKTRSSLWSA
+127 SLVKTRSSLWSG

-150 EVANQLVS
+150 DIANQFVS
-158 TETFDIAV
+158 GEPFDTSFI
-166 FQTFT
+166 QTFT
-171 LTVLANGL
+171 LTVLSNGL

-194 AQAEFHRLAA
+194 TQAEFHRLAA
-204 EQSRQYAI
+204 EQSRQYAT

-266 IDSTLRSELAAVRNY
+266 VDNTLRTELDAVRNY

-294 VAYEISDDVLDCHI
+294 VTYVIADDILACHI
-308 PPLSLLTLVENSV
+308 PPLSLLTLVENAI
-321 THGFSKSVR
+321 THGFSKSIH
-330 PGSLVI
+330 PGSMVI
-336 AAHRIGNSAMI
+336 IARQAGDSVMI
-347 AVADNGIG
+347 AVADNGTGFIQ
-355 IAPTADVRKALREP
+355 ASDVRKALL
-369 GERPHGIQL
+369 GSDTRPHGIQL
-378 VNRQLELRHGYR
+378 VNRQLELRHGHR
-390 SRVRVWSNPNQGT
+390 SRIRIWSKPNQGT

>member
-1 MKNDMIPSVLT
+1 MSPSVLT

-32 RSPLLGYLFKDVIRW
+32 RSRLLGYLFKAAIPW
-47 QQALRVGLLFAFVAA
+47 QKALKVGILFAVIAA

-90 IAGTLAAIGAIITA
+90 IAGALAAVGAVITA
-104 ILLEERSVLVATTA
+104 IFLGERSVLVATSA

-127 SLVKTRSSLWSA
+127 SLVKTRSSLWSG

-150 EVANQLVS
+150 DIANQFVS
-158 TETFDIAV
+158 GEAFDTAFI
-166 FQTFT
+166 QTFT
-171 LTVLANGL
+171 LTVLSNGL

-194 AQAEFHRLAA
+194 TQAEFHRLAA
-204 EQSRQYAI
+204 EQSRQYAT

-266 IDSTLRSELAAVRNY
+266 VDNTLRTELDAVRNY
-281 ITIEQFRLGDRLS
+281 ITIEQFRLGERLS
-294 VAYEISDDVLDCHI
+294 VTYVIADDILACHI
-308 PPLSLLTLVENSV
+308 PPLSLLTLVENAI
-321 THGFSKSVR
+321 THGFSKSIH
-330 PGSLVI
+330 PGSMVI
-336 AAHRIGNSAMI
+336 IARQAGDSVMI
-347 AVADNGIG
+347 AVADNGTG
-355 IAPTADVRKALREP
+355 ITQASDVRKALL
-369 GERPHGIQL
+369 GSDTRPHGIQL
-378 VNRQLELRHGYR
+378 VNRQLELRHGHR
-390 SRVRVWSNPNQGT
+390 SRIRIWSKPNQGT

>member
-1 MKNDMIPSVLT
+1 MSPSVLT

-32 RSPLLGYLFKDVIRW
+32 RSRLLAYLFKAAIPW
-47 QQALRVGLLFAFVAA
+47 QKALKVGILFAVIAA

-90 IAGTLAAIGAIITA
+90 IAGALAAVGAVITA
-104 ILLEERSVLVATTA
+104 IFLGERSVLVATSA

-127 SLVKTRSSLWSA
+127 SLVKTRSSLWSG

-150 EVANQLVS
+150 DIANQFVS
-158 TETFDIAV
+158 GEAFDTAFI
-166 FQTFT
+166 QTFT
-171 LTVLANGL
+171 LTVLSNGL

-194 AQAEFHRLAA
+194 TQAEFHRLAA
-204 EQSRQYAI
+204 EQSRQYAT

-266 IDSTLRSELAAVRNY
+266 VDNTLRTELDAVRNY
-281 ITIEQFRLGDRLS
+281 ITIEQFRLGERLS
-294 VAYEISDDVLDCHI
+294 VTYVIADDILACHI
-308 PPLSLLTLVENSV
+308 PPLSLLTLVENAI
-321 THGFSKSVR
+321 THGFSKSIH
-330 PGSLVI
+330 PGSMVI
-336 AAHRIGNSAMI
+336 IARQAGDSVMI
-347 AVADNGIG
+347 AVADNGTG
-355 IAPTADVRKALREP
+355 IIQASDVRKALL
-369 GERPHGIQL
+369 GSDTRPHGIQL
-378 VNRQLELRHGYR
+378 VNRQLELRHGHR
-390 SRVRVWSNPNQGT
+390 SRIRIWSKPNQGT

>member
-1 MKNDMIPSVLT
+1 MSPSVLT

-32 RSPLLGYLFKDVIRW
+32 RSPLLGYLFKFAIPW
-47 QQALRVGLLFAFVAA
+47 QQALKVGLLFAFVAA

-90 IAGTLAAIGAIITA
+90 IAGAFAAVGAVITA
-104 ILLEERSVLVATTA
+104 ILLGERSVLVATSA

-127 SLVKTRSSLWSA
+127 SLVKTRSSLWSG

-150 EVANQLVS
+150 DIANQIVS
-158 TETFDIAV
+158 GEAFDTAF
-166 FQTFT
+166 FQTFA
-171 LTVLANGL
+171 LTVLSNGL

-194 AQAEFHRLAA
+194 TQAEFHRLAA
-204 EQSRQYAI
+204 EQSRQYAT

-261 AVDPA
+261 AVDPS
-266 IDSTLRSELAAVRNY
+266 IDNTMRTELAAVRNY
-281 ITIEQFRLGDRLS
+281 ITIEQFRLGERLS
-294 VAYEISDDVLDCHI
+294 VTYKINDNVLACHI
-308 PPLSLLTLVENSV
+308 PPLSLLTLVENAI
-321 THGFSKSVR
+321 THGFSKSIH
-330 PGSLVI
+330 PGAMRI
-336 AAHRIGNSAMI
+336 AAHRIGDSVMI
-347 AVADNGIG
+347 AVTDNGLG
-355 IAPTADVRKALREP
+355 IVQASDVREALSKSD
-369 GERPHGIQL
+369 ERPHGIQL
-378 VNRQLELRHGYR
+378 VNRQLELRHGHR
-390 SRVRVWSNPNQGT
+390 SRIRIWSKPNQGT

>member
-1 MKNDMIPSVLT
+1 MSPSVLT

-32 RSPLLGYLFKDVIRW
+32 RSRLLGYLFKAAIPW
-47 QQALRVGLLFAFVAA
+47 QKALKVGILFAVIAA

-90 IAGTLAAIGAIITA
+90 IAGALAAVGAVITA
-104 ILLEERSVLVATTA
+104 IFLGERSVLVATSA

-127 SLVKTRSSLWSA
+127 SLVKTRSSLWSG

-150 EVANQLVS
+150 DIANQFVS
-158 TETFDIAV
+158 GEAFDTAFI
-166 FQTFT
+166 QTFT
-171 LTVLANGL
+171 LTVLSNGL

-194 AQAEFHRLAA
+194 TQAEFHRLAA
-204 EQSRQYAI
+204 EQSRQYAT

-266 IDSTLRSELAAVRNY
+266 VDNTLRTELDAVRNY

-294 VAYEISDDVLDCHI
+294 VTYVIADDILACHI
-308 PPLSLLTLVENSV
+308 PPLSLLTLVENAI
-321 THGFSKSVR
+321 THGFSKSIH
-330 PGSLVI
+330 PGSMVI
-336 AAHRIGNSAMI
+336 IARQAGDSVMI
-347 AVADNGIG
+347 AVADNGTG
-355 IAPTADVRKALREP
+355 ITKASDVRKSLL
-369 GERPHGIQL
+369 GSDERPHGIQL
-378 VNRQLELRHGYR
+378 VNRQLELRHGHR
-390 SRVRVWSNPNQGT
+390 SRIRIWSKPNQGT

>member
-1 MKNDMIPSVLT
+1 MSPTFLT

-32 RSPLLGYLFKDVIRW
+32 RSVLLGYLFKSSIPW
-47 QQALRVGLLFAFVAA
+47 QQALKVGLLFAFVAA

-90 IAGTLAAIGAIITA
+90 IAGAFAAVGAVITA
-104 ILLEERSVLVATTA
+104 ILLGERSVLVATSA
-118 ALLVGVTLG
+118 ALLVGVSLG

-150 EVANQLVS
+150 DVANQYVS
-158 TETFDIAV
+158 GEPFDASFI
-166 FQTFT
+166 QTFT
-171 LTVLANGL
+171 LTVLSNGL

-204 EQSRQYAI
+204 EQSRQYAT
-212 QAQLEAIRAKLHP
+212 QAKLEAIRAKLHP

-261 AVDPA
+261 AVDP
-266 IDSTLRSELAAVRNY
+266 SVENSLRSELAAVRNY

-294 VAYEISDDVLDCHI
+294 VRYEISDDVLECHI
-308 PPLSLLTLVENSV
+308 PPLSLLTLVENAI
-321 THGFSKSVR
+321 THGFSKSIR
-330 PGSLVI
+330 PGSMVI
-336 AAHRIGNSAMI
+336 AAHRIGDAAMI

-355 IAPTADVRKALREP
+355 IARASDVRAALLDSS
-369 GERPHGIQL
+369 ERPHGIQL

-390 SRVRVWSNPNQGT
+390 SRIRIWSNQNKGT

>member
-1 MKNDMIPSVLT
+1 MNPTVLT

-32 RSPLLGYLFKDVIRW
+32 RSPLLGYLFKAAIPW
-47 QQALRVGLLFAFVAA
+47 QQALKVGLLFAIVAA

-73 YAPSNL
+73 YAPNNL

-90 IAGTLAAIGAIITA
+90 IAGAFAAIGAIITA

-127 SLVKTRSSLWSA
+127 SLVKARSSLWSA

-150 EVANQLVS
+150 DFANQFVS
-158 TETFDIAV
+158 AEPFDTAFI
-166 FQTFT
+166 QTFT
-171 LTVLANGL
+171 LTVLSNGL

-204 EQSRQYAI
+204 EQSRQYAT

-236 ALTGINAKSAEK
+236 ALTGIDAKSAEK

-261 AVDPA
+261 AVNPA
-266 IDSTLRSELAAVRNY
+266 VDSTLRTELAAVSNY
-281 ITIEQFRLGDRLS
+281 IAIEQFRLGDRLT
-294 VAYEISDDVLDCHI
+294 VTYEISDDVLECHI
-308 PPLSLLTLVENSV
+308 PPLSLLTLVENAI
-321 THGFSKSVR
+321 THGFSKSIL
-330 PGSLVI
+330 PGAMVI
-336 AAHRIGNSAMI
+336 AAHRIGDYAMI

-355 IAPTADVRKALREP
+355 IPSASVVRKALCEP
-369 GERPHGIQL
+369 AERPHGIQL
-378 VNRQLELRHGYR
+378 VNRQLELRHGHR
-390 SRVRVWSNPNQGT
+390 SRVRIWSNPNQGT
-403 LVAFQVPNK
+403 LIAFQVPNK

>member
-1 MKNDMIPSVLT
+1 MSPTFLT

-32 RSPLLGYLFKDVIRW
+32 RSVLLGYLFKSSIPW
-47 QQALRVGLLFAFVAA
+47 QQALKVGLLFAFVAA

-90 IAGTLAAIGAIITA
+90 IAGAFAAVGAVITA
-104 ILLEERSVLVATTA
+104 ILLGERSVLVATSA
-118 ALLVGVTLG
+118 ALLVGVSLG

-139 AAVAALAQGTG
+139 ASVAALAQGTG
-150 EVANQLVS
+150 DVANQFVS
-158 TETFDIAV
+158 GEPFDASFI
-166 FQTFT
+166 QTFT
-171 LTVLANGL
+171 LTVLSNGL

-204 EQSRQYAI
+204 EQSRQYAT

-236 ALTGINAKSAEK
+236 ALTGINAKSAER

-261 AVDPA
+261 AVDP
-266 IDSTLRSELAAVRNY
+266 SVENSLRSELAAVRNY

-294 VAYEISDDVLDCHI
+294 VRYEISDDVLECHI
-308 PPLSLLTLVENSV
+308 PPLSLLTLVENAI
-321 THGFSKSVR
+321 THGFSKSIR
-330 PGSLVI
+330 PGSMVI
-336 AAHRIGNSAMI
+336 AAHRIGDAAMI

-355 IAPTADVRKALREP
+355 IARASDVRAALLDSS
-369 GERPHGIQL
+369 ERPHGIQL

-390 SRVRVWSNPNQGT
+390 SRIRIWSNQNKGT

>member
-1 MKNDMIPSVLT
+1 MNPTVLT

-32 RSPLLGYLFKDVIRW
+32 RSPLLGYLFKAAIPW
-47 QQALRVGLLFAFVAA
+47 QQALKVGLLFAIVAA

-73 YAPSNL
+73 YAPNNL

-90 IAGTLAAIGAIITA
+90 IAGAFAAIGAIITA

-127 SLVKTRSSLWSA
+127 SLVKARSSLWSA
-139 AAVAALAQGTG
+139 ATVAALAQGTG
-150 EVANQLVS
+150 DFANQLVS
-158 TETFDIAV
+158 AEPFDTAFI
-166 FQTFT
+166 QTFT
-171 LTVLANGL
+171 LTVLSNGL

-204 EQSRQYAI
+204 EQSRQYAT

-236 ALTGINAKSAEK
+236 ALTGIDAKSAEK

-261 AVDPA
+261 AVNPA
-266 IDSTLRSELAAVRNY
+266 VDSTLRTELAAVSNY
-281 ITIEQFRLGDRLS
+281 IAIEQFRLGDRLT
-294 VAYEISDDVLDCHI
+294 VTYEISDDVLECHI
-308 PPLSLLTLVENSV
+308 PPLSLLTLVENAI
-321 THGFSKSVR
+321 THGFSKSIL
-330 PGSLVI
+330 PGAMVI
-336 AAHRIGNSAMI
+336 AAHRIGDYAMI

-355 IAPTADVRKALREP
+355 IPSASVVRKALCEP

-378 VNRQLELRHGYR
+378 VNRQLELRHGHR
-390 SRVRVWSNPNQGT
+390 SRVRIWSNPNQGT
-403 LVAFQVPNK
+403 LIAFQVPNK

>member
-1 MKNDMIPSVLT
+1 MSAAMLT

-32 RSPLLGYLFKDVIRW
+32 RSPLLGYLFKAAIPW
-47 QQALRVGLLFAFVAA
+47 QQALKVGLLFAVVAA

-90 IAGTLAAIGAIITA
+90 IAGAFAAIGAVITA
-104 ILLEERSVLVATTA
+104 ILLGERSVLVATTA

-139 AAVAALAQGTG
+139 AAVAAIAQGTG
-150 EVANQLVS
+150 DIANQFVS
-158 TETFDIAV
+158 AEPFDMSFA
-166 FQTFT
+166 QTFA
-171 LTVLANGL
+171 LTVVSNGL

-261 AVDPA
+261 EVDPS
-266 IDSTLRSELAAVRNY
+266 IDHSLRSELAAVRNY
-281 ITIEQFRLGDRLS
+281 ITIEQFRLGNRLS
-294 VAYEISDDVLDCHI
+294 VKYEITDDVVECHI
-308 PPLSLLTLVENSV
+308 PPLSLLTLVENAI
-321 THGFSKSVR
+321 THGFSKSIQ
-330 PGSLVI
+330 PGVLVI
-336 AAHRIGNSAMI
+336 AAHRVGDVAMI
-347 AVADNGIG
+347 AVADNGVG
-355 IAPTADVRKALREP
+355 IECASDVRKALRYA
-369 GERPHGIQL
+369 GDRPHGIQL
-378 VNRQLELRHGYR
+378 VNRQLELRHGHR
-390 SRVRVWSNPNQGT
+390 SRIRIWSNPNQGT

>member
-1 MKNDMIPSVLT
+1 MSPTVLT

-32 RSPLLGYLFKDVIRW
+32 RSPLLGYLFKAAIPW
-47 QQALRVGLLFAFVAA
+47 QKALKVGILFAVIAA

-90 IAGTLAAIGAIITA
+90 IAGALAAVGAVITA
-104 ILLEERSVLVATTA
+104 IFLGERSVLVATTA

-139 AAVAALAQGTG
+139 ASVAALAQGTG
-150 EVANQLVS
+150 DIANQIVS
-158 TETFDIAV
+158 GDAFDTAFI
-166 FQTFT
+166 QTFA
-171 LTVLANGL
+171 LTVLSNGL

-194 AQAEFHRLAA
+194 SQAEFHRLAA
-204 EQSRQYAI
+204 EQSRQYAT

-266 IDSTLRSELAAVRNY
+266 VDNTLRTELAAVRNY

-294 VAYEISDDVLDCHI
+294 VTYAINDDVLSCHI
-308 PPLSLLTLVENSV
+308 PPLSLLTLVENAI
-321 THGFSKSVR
+321 THGFSKSIH
-330 PGSLVI
+330 PGSMVI
-336 AAHRIGNSAMI
+336 IARQAGDSAMI
-347 AVADNGIG
+347 AVADNGTG
-355 IAPTADVRKALREP
+355 IIQASDVRKALL
-369 GERPHGIQL
+369 GSDTRPHGIQL
-378 VNRQLELRHGYR
+378 VNRQLELRHGHR
-390 SRVRVWSNPNQGT
+390 SRIRIWSKPNQGT
-403 LVAFQVPNK
+403 LVAFQVPYK

>member
-1 MKNDMIPSVLT
+1 MSPTVLT

-32 RSPLLGYLFKDVIRW
+32 RSPLLGYLFKAAIPW
-47 QQALRVGLLFAFVAA
+47 QQALKVGILFAVVAA

-90 IAGTLAAIGAIITA
+90 IAGAFAAIGAVITA
-104 ILLEERSVLVATTA
+104 ILLGERSVLVATTA
-118 ALLVGVTLG
+118 ALLLGVTLG

-150 EVANQLVS
+150 DIANQFVS
-158 TETFDIAV
+158 REAFDAS
-166 FQTFT
+166 FLQTFT
-171 LTVLANGL
+171 LTVLSNGL

-204 EQSRQYAI
+204 EQSRQYAA

-266 IDSTLRSELAAVRNY
+266 VENTLRTELAAVRNY
-281 ITIEQFRLGDRLS
+281 ITIEQFRFGDRLS
-294 VAYEISDDVLDCHI
+294 VTYEIEDSVLECHI
-308 PPLSLLTLVENSV
+308 PPLSMLTLVENAI
-321 THGFSKSVR
+321 THGFSKSLR
-330 PGSLVI
+330 PASMVI
-336 AAHRIGNSAMI
+336 AAHRIGASAMI
-347 AVADNGIG
+347 AVVDNGIG
-355 IAPTADVRKALREP
+355 IDRAEDVRKALLDTAK
-369 GERPHGIQL
+369 RPHGIQL
-378 VNRQLELRHGYR
+378 VNRQLELRHGHR
-390 SRVRVWSNPNQGT
+390 SRIRIWSNPNEGT